1 MSQTVDRALSIL
13 PLLAQ
18 RPADLGQVAE
28 RLGVH
33 KSTALRLLRTLH
45 EHGLVYR
52 QQDQRYRLGARLF
65 ALAQEAVENLDVREI
80 AHPHLVELND
90 RCGHT
95 VHLAVYEEQEVLY
108 IDKVESRY
116 PVRMYSRIG
125 KPVAITV
132 AAVAK
137 LLLADLT
144 EPERRTI
151 AEKLDYPLYTSRS
164 TPNAA
169 AALKELAVVREQGW
183 ATDLGGHEESIN
195 CIGAPIRGADGRVV
209 AAMSV
214 SAPNVVVT
222 AEELLTLLPLVRR
235 TAETISREYSGTDRP
250 ESLISHDREDR
261 PHPLHPHHAAREAPH
276 GREEGEHPP
285 GRRPG
290 RLPPGRGRPRDV
302 VLRDPLVAGDDG
314 HSLDLSLGDQY
325 PVEGVAV
332 QGRQPTRPHPV
343 SRGDRQRGE
352 LTVAYALRQVV
363 RAVQLPQGLLDG
375 DLPCGDR
382 AEVDGGFRVEEVL
395 HLVGELVGV
404 LEPPEDHMGVEQETH
419 QRTPKASAMSSG
431 SSSKSSAMWMRPA
444 SARARSSCLGQ
455 SLPRGGFAR
464 GAGWRAGPGAGG
476 VEVEPAALGLPRP
489 PPPTES
495 APPPCAALPIA
506 LP

>member
-1 MSQTVDRALSIL
+1 MLLDLARRSDLVFVGEDEAEEAWGMKGAEAIRAALPEPDVLVVKRGSDGAAVFSDAGEADDVTTVPALRVDVVAPVGAGDAFAAGFLSATLRDLPVRDRVRHGHLMAAAVLTVPGDLTAPAARAHADALAALDDEAWGDCVSAPGGRGTTRRYVRRERAQRANRQEGRPGRGPGRGQRGTRMSQTVDRALSIL

-18 RPADLGQVAE
+18 GPADLGQVAE

-80 AHPHLVELND
+80 AHPHLVELNES
-90 RCGHT
+90 CGHT
-95 VHLAVYEEQEVLY
+95 VHLAVYEEHEVLY

-144 EPERRTI
+144 EPERRAI
-151 AEKLDYPLYTSRS
+151 AEKLDYPMYTSRS
-164 TPNAA
+164 IPNAGA
-169 AALKELAVVREQGW
+169 FLKELAVVREQGW

-235 TAETISREYSGTDRP
+235 TADTISREYSGTN
-250 ESLISHDREDR
+250 
-261 PHPLHPHHAAREAPH
+261 
-276 GREEGEHPP
+276 
-285 GRRPG
+285 
-290 RLPPGRGRPRDV
+290 
-302 VLRDPLVAGDDG
+302 
-314 HSLDLSLGDQY
+314 
-325 PVEGVAV
+325 
-332 QGRQPTRPHPV
+332 QPK
-343 SRGDRQRGE
+343 
-352 LTVAYALRQVV
+352 
-363 RAVQLPQGLLDG
+363 
-375 DLPCGDR
+375 
-382 AEVDGGFRVEEVL
+382 
-395 HLVGELVGV
+395 
-404 LEPPEDHMGVEQETH
+404 
-419 QRTPKASAMSSG
+419 KA
-431 SSSKSSAMWMRPA
+431 
-444 SARARSSCLGQ
+444 
-455 SLPRGGFAR
+455 
-464 GAGWRAGPGAGG
+464 
-476 VEVEPAALGLPRP
+476 
-489 PPPTES
+489 
-495 APPPCAALPIA
+495 
-506 LP
+506 